1 MSVVRC
7 SGGFPTAPAKRSRND
22 GGSDATGIHGTAV
35 NQLEMFQAG
44 SFDPFRQDQVDFIRD
59 VTGKR

>member
-1 MSVVRC
+1 M
-7 SGGFPTAPAKRSRND
+7 
-22 GGSDATGIHGTAV
+22 HGTAV

-44 SFDPFRQDQVDFIRD
+44 SFDPFSQDQVDFIRD

>member
-1 MSVVRC
+1 
-7 SGGFPTAPAKRSRND
+7 
-22 GGSDATGIHGTAV
+22 
-35 NQLEMFQAG
+35 MFQAG